1 MADNKDTI
9 YVDIDDEITALI
21 DKVRNSSARVVALVL
36 PKRAS
41 VLQSIVNMK
50 LLKRTADSEKKN
62 IVLITTEA
70 GLLPLAGAVGI
81 HVAGSLNSKPEI
93 PAAPSMGGGETET
106 IDEDLS
112 LPLDEEEETPDYA
125 KAAGAGASIGALA
138 DAASRSGQV
147 PSKAN
152 DSVETLELDNEDSKL
167 PEEAAAGVAAAGA
180 AEDAKKA
187 VKPKKDKHLKV
198 PNFDRFRMLIVVG
211 VLLLIGLIILGVFA
225 FSVWPHATINIKT
238 NASTVNTSANLTLD
252 PQTQTVDA
260 VNGDIPAKQVS
271 QQKTFTQTVNTT
283 GQKNEGTQ
291 ASGSV
296 TMTATDCSL
305 TYQGTPSFTIPSGTG
320 ISYNSLTYITQAD
333 TQMSYSGFK
342 NGCFDYS
349 SNGSTNIQAQSAG
362 SQYNAT
368 ITNGTVASYSGV
380 TASGS
385 ASGGTDNIVQ
395 IVAQADITSAT
406 SKINAN
412 NSGTLKQDLMN
423 ELRGEGMYPIEVTF
437 TSGSPQIS
445 ASPNVGTT
453 SNTVTVTETITY
465 TMFGAKLSDLQ
476 SVLVSNIHSQTSKN
490 QNIISYGLNQGAFK
504 QSGSSGSTDE
514 VSVST
519 LATVGPNI
527 SVAAIKKQ
535 AAGKSPQAIISSI
548 KNNPD
553 VTSVTVRLSPF
564 WVSHAP
570 SSTSKI
576 TVKIAK
582 PGKSA

>member
-1 MADNKDTI
+1 MADSKDTI

-81 HVAGSLNSKPEI
+81 HVANSLNSKPEI
-93 PAAPSMGGGETET
+93 PAGPVMSGMETET
-106 IDEDLS
+106 VDEDLS
-112 LPLDEEEETPDYA
+112 MPLDDEEETPDYA
-125 KAAGAGASIGALA
+125 TAAGAGATIGALA

-152 DSVETLELDNEDSKL
+152 DSVETLELDNDDSKAV
-167 PEEAAAGVAAAGA
+167 EETAGTTAAV
-180 AEDAKKA
+180 ETAKK
-187 VKPKKDKHLKV
+187 VKAKKDKHLKV
-198 PNFDRFRMLIVVG
+198 PNFDRFRTLVVVG
-211 VLLLIGLIILGVFA
+211 VLLLIGLIVLGVFA
-225 FSVWPHATINIKT
+225 FSVWPHAIIDIKT
-238 NASTVNTSANLTLD
+238 DASTVNTSANLTLD

-260 VNGDIPAKQVS
+260 INGDIPAKQVS

-296 TMTATDCSL
+296 TMTATDCNL
-305 TYQGTPSFTIPSGTG
+305 TYQGAPSFTIPSGTG

-342 NGCFDYS
+342 NGCFDYA
-349 SNGSTNIQAQSAG
+349 SNGNTNIQAQSPG

-368 ITNGTVASYSGV
+368 ITNATVAGYSGV
-380 TASGS
+380 SASGS

-406 SKINAN
+406 SKINSSDSA
-412 NSGTLKQDLMN
+412 TVKQDLMN
-423 ELRGEGMYPIEVTF
+423 ELKGEGMYPIEATF

-445 ASPNVGTT
+445 SNPNVGTA

-465 TMFGAKLSDLQ
+465 TMFGASLNDLKA
-476 SVLVSNIHSQTSKN
+476 VLASNIHSQTSKN
-490 QNIISYGLNQGAFK
+490 QNIISYGINQSSFK
-504 QSGSSGSTDE
+504 QAGVSGSTDE
-514 VSVST
+514 VSIST

-527 SVAAIKKQ
+527 SVANIKKQ
-535 AAGKSPQAIISSI
+535 AAGKSPQAIISAI
-548 KNNPD
+548 KSNPD

-564 WVSHAP
+564 WVSSAP
-570 SSTSKI
+570 SNTSKI

-582 PGKSA
+582 PGKTA